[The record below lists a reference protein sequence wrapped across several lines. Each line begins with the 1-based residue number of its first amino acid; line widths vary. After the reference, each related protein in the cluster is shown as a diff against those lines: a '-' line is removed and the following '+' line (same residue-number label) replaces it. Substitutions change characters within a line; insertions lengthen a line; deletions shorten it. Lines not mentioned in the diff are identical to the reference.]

1 MKTHKC
7 SNCNSEFKYSS
18 YLKRHNLH
26 SKSCKALQKLTH
38 SQQIP
43 TNIQPNQNIQEQNII
58 PNPEHIIPKIN
69 NTDNTNNF
77 TRSNVE
83 SLIDEISSILTLSKL
98 KLLLTLKLKNV
109 NANNFNI
116 DEILNNININELNIL
131 NNTKKTNNI
140 NDTIIANTNHTLISN
155 TDDNIIND
163 TNHTLIANTDDNIIN
178 DTNKSDYICEL
189 CNNSFTHRQS
199 LYKHKKFEVCIR
211 KTKNYQSNTDD
222 DKLNIDIGIEDNT
235 ISNIES
241 IIEQKYESIID
252 NKESINFTFD
262 DIINFNN
269 IQE

>member
-26 SKSCKALQKLTH
+26 SKSCKALQKLTNA
-38 SQQIP
+38 QQIL
-43 TNIQPNQNIQEQNII
+43 TNTQSNQNIQEQNII
-58 PNPEHIIPKIN
+58 PIPDIIIPR
-69 NTDNTNNF
+69 TNTNNF

-98 KLLLTLKLKNV
+98 KLLLILKLKNV
-109 NANNFNI
+109 NENNFNI
-116 DEILNNININELNIL
+116 DDILNNININELNIL
-131 NNTKKTNNI
+131 NNSRQTNNI
-140 NDTIIANTNHTLISN
+140 NDTIISNTNDNIISN
-155 TDDNIIND
+155 IDDNIITNTND
-163 TNHTLIANTDDNIIN
+163 TLITNTDDNIIN
-178 DTNKSDYICEL
+178 DTNKIDYICEL
-189 CNNSFTHRQS
+189 CNSSFTHRQS

-235 ISNIES
+235 KSNIES

-269 IQE
+269 IQESGNL